1 MTVPSPAELAE
12 RLRAAPGSKERFGT
26 TTAAVLETARLVA
39 AADDSWDKGTVSA
52 FQEQEKIN
60 VKVWGKLVA
69 IARSDALQSLPP
81 NDLPASYTALYALVV
96 MTPQELQQAVA
107 ENVVRAKVSSRFILD
122 WTKAFRL
129 RGSGIEQEVPLTLV
143 LRRDLTPQE
152 HQDLQ
157 RALVDAA
164 AAFDAEVIEGKG
176 GIKQAGIKADLR
188 RAKALEA
195 EAELVTVLEPVV
207 SNAPEDLKSKF
218 EVFSAQDLATA
229 KREVFTGFLQV
240 LEGKA
245 SEMFWRKHGRA
256 YALKIARDFNLVEN
270 RTERYLLKRRL
281 ESAQENWMPVIDGF
295 QKMVDKVERTYMSK

>member
-1 MTVPSPAELAE
+1 MTVPSPAQLADH
-12 RLRAAPGSKERFGT
+12 LRAAPGSKERFGT
-26 TTAAVLETARLVA
+26 TAEAVLETAHLVA

-52 FQEQEKIN
+52 FQDQEKIN

-143 LRRDLTPQE
+143 LRRDLTLQE
-152 HQDLQ
+152 HQDLL
-157 RALVDAA
+157 RALEDAA
-164 AAFDAEVIEGKG
+164 AAFDAEVLEGKG
-176 GIKQAGIKADLR
+176 GIKQSGIKADQR
-188 RAKALEA
+188 KARALEA
-195 EAELVTVLEPVV
+195 EGELVTVLEPVV
-207 SNAPEDLKSKF
+207 SSAPEDLKSKF

-229 KREVFTGFLQV
+229 KRETFTGFLQV

-245 SEMFWRKHGRA
+245 SEVFWRKHGRA

-281 ESAQENWMPVIDGF
+281 ESAQEKWMPVIDGF
-295 QKMVDKVERTYMSK
+295 EDTVDEIVRTYMGK